1 MNQEGLVNRTSST
14 VLRSAS
20 VCREQEEPQTPSP
33 VVGGGVPAT
42 RSQRAA
48 AVSRNMYMMLGPT
61 RRCILATAL
70 VIGGLCAAGLVVFI
84 TQRAIYA
91 RIEEHQR
98 VRQYLRD
105 VLGETGPERY
115 PGSPFPQQE
124 FIFACQTEHCT
135 KEGKHLRRN
144 VAWSL
149 DPCRDFHEYACSGEA
164 RRPSLREDA
173 LNHFLIEVRS
183 VLGKWGEFRWT
194 RTPPMHSKNSSIVV
208 TKRKIVDKWRRKR
221 WICICSFL
229 VFFFFLSF
237 CVCVCATKTW
247 RKNKRTYEH
256 SITDFSSWSMFSR
269 REEHRP
275 LNPVYTSTIRPP
287 QAYRFF
293 RSCHGTKHDQ
303 ETIEHD
309 LAQYLRDVDRAHR
322 LPEAWAAEVSRTLQ
336 LFPVFEMGVAEVS
349 STSCIVL
356 KEPDQL
362 DGDAVL
368 GMPTIVSRKHRQL
381 VRKMMKADAKFVDS
395 ALQFAWSLRAFG
407 GPPDDA
413 LAPLSNISR
422 TTVSALAAK
431 LNGEWRWERFL
442 EAFFLG
448 HLDVDGHTCVI
459 VRAPSYMS
467 HVAEVTKEAKAET
480 VRAYFS
486 YSLHLHLW
494 PFWAL
499 LDGDKEQHEQA
510 CALLTYRLFN
520 FAFLKHFNDTARMGV
535 VAKAGLKEAV
545 VRNSYRIAMLQS
557 GDIPSDVRE
566 RVLDSI
572 ADSDKSYFNH
582 MDDVDAYYEPTQT
595 VVVDWRH
602 ILPAYLQIRH
612 SLVPHWLKRVVGSG
626 GRVFDTNLDL
636 ACHFD
641 PDTKTLGIPM
651 SITDVDVGGR
661 EFFLDIPTVGLL
673 MARSIYRI
681 FQEHAMWSTDLRPL
695 RVCLESAYGN
705 LSAADGRSRRS
716 VDGFRCLRT
725 SVMDHVVL
733 KAVHKSYKTA
743 VVTFSPQSERGHRL
757 RDVSLHFP
765 EIPHVSSE
773 QLFFLLYAQSFC
785 ELHEDVADVVQR
797 ASWAPAKVRLNRQ
810 LADFGP
816 FADAFRCARGTPMH
830 PTQRCPA

>member
-1 MNQEGLVNRTSST
+1 MNQEGLVNRTSSA
-14 VLRSAS
+14 VSRSAS
-20 VCREQEEPQTPSP
+20 VCRERGEPQTPSP
-33 VVGGGVPAT
+33 VVGDGVPAT
-42 RSQRAA
+42 RGQRAV
-48 AVSRNMYMMLGPT
+48 AVSRNVYMMLGPT

-70 VIGGLCAAGLVVFI
+70 VIGGLCAAGLVVFV

-194 RTPPMHSKNSSIVV
+194 RKPPMHSK
-208 TKRKIVDKWRRKR
+208 
-221 WICICSFL
+221 
-229 VFFFFLSF
+229 
-237 CVCVCATKTW
+237 
-247 RKNKRTYEH
+247 
-256 SITDFSSWSMFSR
+256 
-269 REEHRP
+269 
-275 LNPVYTSTIRPP
+275 
-287 QAYRFF
+287 AYRFF
-293 RSCHGTKHDQ
+293 RSCHGTTHYR

-381 VRKMMKADAKFVDS
+381 VRKMMKADAKSVDS

-413 LAPLSNISR
+413 LAPLSNISH

-431 LNGEWRWERFL
+431 LDGEWRWERFL

-467 HVAEVTKEAKAET
+467 HVAEVTKEAKAEA

-626 GRVFDTNLDL
+626 GRVFDSNLDL

-641 PDTKTLGIPM
+641 PDSKTLGIPM

-681 FQEHAMWSTDLRPL
+681 FQEHAMWSSELQPL
-695 RVCLESAYGN
+695 RECLAHAYGN
-705 LSAADGRSRRS
+705 LSAADGRTQRS

-765 EIPHVSSE
+765 EVPNVSSE

-816 FADAFRCARGTPMH
+816 FADAYRCARGTPMH
-830 PTQRCPA
+830 PAQRCPS

>member
-1 MNQEGLVNRTSST
+1 MNQEGLVNRMSST

-70 VIGGLCAAGLVVFI
+70 VIGGLCAAGLVVFF

-115 PGSPFPQQE
+115 PGAPFPQQE
-124 FIFACQTEHCT
+124 FIFACQTEHCS

-183 VLGKWGEFRWT
+183 VLGKWGEFRWS
-194 RTPPMHSKNSSIVV
+194 RTPPMHSK
-208 TKRKIVDKWRRKR
+208 
-221 WICICSFL
+221 
-229 VFFFFLSF
+229 
-237 CVCVCATKTW
+237 
-247 RKNKRTYEH
+247 
-256 SITDFSSWSMFSR
+256 
-269 REEHRP
+269 
-275 LNPVYTSTIRPP
+275 
-287 QAYRFF
+287 AYRFF
-293 RSCHGTKHDQ
+293 RSCHGTKHDR
-303 ETIEHD
+303 ESIEHD

-336 LFPVFEMGVAEVS
+336 LFPVFEIGVAEVS

-356 KEPDQL
+356 KDPDQL

-413 LAPLSNISR
+413 LAPLSSISH

-467 HVAEVTKEAKAET
+467 HVAEVTKEAKAEA

-557 GDIPSDVRE
+557 GDIPSGVRE

-626 GRVFDTNLDL
+626 GRVFDSNLDL

-681 FQEHAMWSTDLRPL
+681 FQEHAMWSSELQPL
-695 RVCLESAYGN
+695 RVCLQRAYGN

-765 EIPHVSSE
+765 EVPNVSSE

-830 PTQRCPA
+830 PAQRCPT